1 MPIEVALL
9 PGSVLYLGRFPYRFE
24 FPENSGDEWKS
35 IGVPNFSEISGDFEN
50 WVKWKAPL
58 FKIHVKPVT
67 LRNAFRPSNHFID
80 IATALDHFIAFVFEA
95 FVVGILFFFLI
106 TSKTPLSQ
114 MIKFKGE
121 FRQSLTIR
129 ISN

>member
-1 MPIEVALL
+1 M
-9 PGSVLYLGRFPYRFE
+9 
-24 FPENSGDEWKS
+24 
-35 IGVPNFSEISGDFEN
+35 
-50 WVKWKAPL
+50 

-80 IATALDHFIAFVFEA
+80 KATALDHFIAFVFEA
-95 FVVGILFFFLI
+95 FVVGILFFSLI

-114 MIKFKGE
+114 MKKFKGE